1 MYNTTAP
8 RQTLPAC
15 MLVNDRGRDES
26 LHTEICQRPL
36 LMGTVATLR
45 VHGMGG
51 SSLDR
56 WRFVPEL
63 LGGGIARV

>member
-36 LMGTVATLR
+36 LMGRSPRSECMAWGEARWTA
-45 VHGMGG
+45 GG
-51 SSLDR
+51 SFR
-56 WRFVPEL
+56 NCWVEE
-63 LGGGIARV
+63 